1 MDYNWDDMNA
11 RNYTTVSR
19 LALVWKCLQESVL
32 VCLFLGLLLGR
43 AYAELPVDVSKSLR
57 KFKIPDTSVSAMV
70 VPLGSGEPLL
80 SHRSNKP
87 RNPASVMKLVTTLV
101 ALEILGPAHTWQ
113 TRFYINGTLKKGVL
127 EGDLVIKGG
136 GDPYLVQ
143 EQFWLQL
150 AALREMGI
158 ETITGNLLIDNSAFD
173 LPPHDRGEFDQQPT
187 RLYNV
192 GPSATVLNFNA
203 SRFRLHPKDGKV
215 EVLLD
220 PPIQNVVINNRLTL
234 AEGSCRGARGGWT
247 VDVAQKKSKAYV
259 VFNGRYKRKCG
270 SYDLNRAVLDSEAY
284 LYGVF
289 AYLWRSLGGKFQGG
303 YANVEVKEDAEPIY
317 TGESKP
323 LAEVISGANKYSNNL
338 LARQLLLAIGYHYFG
353 DGTTVKDGVDAV
365 QTWLRDKDLAMP
377 ELVMENGAG
386 LSRQISLSAGSLNK
400 LLVYAAHSAYHP
412 EFMASFSLSGMD
424 GTMKK
429 RLEALNLGGR
439 ARLKTGYVK
448 GVRTL
453 AGYLRADSGKDYAV
467 VLFITDSKV
476 NFSNGNVI
484 QDEFIK
490 WALKAG

>member
-1 MDYNWDDMNA
+1 MNA
-11 RNYTTVSR
+11 RNYTTVPR
-19 LALVWKCLQESVL
+19 HTLARQYLQY
-32 VCLFLGLLLGR
+32 GLLACLLTGFLAGR
-43 AYAELPVDVSKSLR
+43 AVAGLPAEISEPLARFNISEN
-57 KFKIPDTSVSAMV
+57 SVSAVV
-70 VPLGSGEPLL
+70 VPLDSDQAL
-80 SHRSNKP
+80 SSHHANKP

-101 ALEILGPAHTWQ
+101 ALEILGPAHIWE
-113 TRFYINGTLKKGVL
+113 TRFYINGTLKNGVL
-127 EGDLVIKGG
+127 EGDLVIRGG

-150 AALREMGI
+150 AALRELGI

-173 LPPHDRGEFDQQPT
+173 LPPHDRSEFDQQPT

-220 PPIQNVVINNRLTL
+220 PPVHNVVINNRLKL
-234 AEGSCRGARGGWT
+234 VDGSCHGARGGWS
-247 VDVAQKKSKAYV
+247 VDVARKESKAYV

-270 SYDLNRAVLDSEAY
+270 SYDLRRSVLDSDAY

-289 AYLWRSLGGKFQGG
+289 AYLWRSLGGQFQGG

-317 TGESKP
+317 IGESKT

-338 LARQLLLAIGYHYFG
+338 LARQLLLAVGYHYFG
-353 DGTTVKDGVDAV
+353 DGTSVKDGVDAV
-365 QTWLRDKDLAMP
+365 QTWLDDKGLVMP
-377 ELVMENGAG
+377 ELVMDNGAG
-386 LSRQISLSAGSLNK
+386 LSRRIAVSAASLNK
-400 LLVYAAHSAYHP
+400 MLVYAAKSPYHP

-429 RLEALNLGGR
+429 RLENLNLGGR

-467 VLFITDSKV
+467 VLFVADDRV

-490 WALKAG
+490 WVLKAG

>member
-1 MDYNWDDMNA
+1 VGYMNA
-11 RNYTTVSR
+11 PNYTTVSTLT
-19 LALVWKCLQESVL
+19 LAWQSLRTCLSAVILVT
-32 VCLFLGLLLGR
+32 FLAGN
-43 AYAELPVDVSKSLR
+43 AYAELPGGMR
-57 KFKIPDTSVSAMV
+57 KTLGKYKIAESSVSAMV
-70 VPLGSGEPLL
+70 VPMELAKPLL
-80 SHRSNKP
+80 SHNAGTP
-87 RNPASVMKLVTTLV
+87 RNPASVMKLLTTFA

-127 EGDLVIKGG
+127 DGDLVIKGG

-150 AALREMGI
+150 AALRELGI
-158 ETITGNLLIDNSAFD
+158 ETIKGNLLIDNTAFD
-173 LPPHDRGEFDQQPT
+173 LPPYDRSEFDKQPT

-203 SRFRLHPKDGKV
+203 SRFRIHPKDGKV

-220 PPIQNVVINNRLTL
+220 PPIQNVVINNRMKL
-234 AEGSCRGARGGWT
+234 ADGACRGAQGGWSI
-247 VDVAQKKSKAYV
+247 DVAQKQSKAYV
-259 VFNGRYKRKCG
+259 VFSGHYRKKCG
-270 SYDLNRAVLDSEAY
+270 SYDLRRVVLDPDAY

-289 AYLWRSLGGKFQGG
+289 AYLWQSLGGKFEGG
-303 YANVEVKEDAEPIY
+303 YANVEVKEGAEAIF

-323 LAEVISGANKYSNNL
+323 LAEVIAGANKYSNNL

-353 DGTTVKDGVDAV
+353 EGTTVEDGVNSV
-365 QTWLRDKDLAMP
+365 QAWLHDKGLIMP
-377 ELVMENGAG
+377 NLVMENGAG
-386 LSRQISLSAGSLNK
+386 LSRQISMSAASLNK
-400 LLVYAAHSAYHP
+400 LLVYAANSPYHP

-429 RLEALNLGGR
+429 RLENLSLGGR

-467 VLFITDSKV
+467 VLFISDSKV

-490 WALKAG
+490 WVLSRG